1 MFAFDGTTS
10 SWFNVFFF
18 KLHNQL
24 KVLDE
29 GACLDQKQGHVTSF
43 WKCSTYQT
51 TNPARQLQEYVGG
64 LEANCLLK
72 EMGLIYLREPIR
84 IVNSTMI

>member
-1 MFAFDGTTS
+1 M
-10 SWFNVFFF
+10 VFF

-51 TNPARQLQEYVGG
+51 TNPARQL
-64 LEANCLLK
+64 
-72 EMGLIYLREPIR
+72 
-84 IVNSTMI
+84 

>member
-1 MFAFDGTTS
+1 M
-10 SWFNVFFF
+10 
-18 KLHNQL
+18 
-24 KVLDE
+24 KV
-29 GACLDQKQGHVTSF
+29 AWLDQKQGHVTSF

-51 TNPARQLQEYVGG
+51 TNPARQFQEYVGG

-72 EMGLIYLREPIR
+72 EPIW